1 MLETQSNDNEL
12 NEYLLYIE
20 NDCIKDICHINSLKD
35 IKMSTI
41 SLPIKSPKT
50 KKIIIYA
57 TNYAIESLNMKQVFI
72 KVSKDDKQTQ
82 NYLREEGYED
92 LGIENDYIIFLKE
105 VYEDINKTSVNNI
118 NRS

>member
-1 MLETQSNDNEL
+1 
-12 NEYLLYIE
+12 
-20 NDCIKDICHINSLKD
+20 
-35 IKMSTI
+35 
-41 SLPIKSPKT
+41 
-50 KKIIIYA
+50 
-57 TNYAIESLNMKQVFI
+57 MKQVFI